1 MATERM
7 SLRHIEA
14 FRAVMVSGSMTEA
27 ARRMHTSQP
36 QVSRLIG
43 QLEKIAQFALFSRK
57 GSRLTATLDGTRFY
71 KEVEKTFVGLAGLE
85 SAAAGIR
92 AFSAG
97 RLTVAA
103 MPRLAGG
110 LLARVVAQFKT
121 RHPDVMVSIQSGNAG
136 AIHDWVSSG
145 LCDLGLALLS
155 EDSAG
160 VQVEPVLAMN
170 CVAVLPRG
178 HRLARLKALGAEH
191 FGGEPFISF
200 SGGTALRNRI
210 DLLFADA
217 EVQRALVAEASL
229 GASICAMVGA
239 GLGISIVN
247 PLAASEETGLGGI
260 EVRPFLHPLPVTA
273 ALLYPQYHSRTRLV
287 ELFAR
292 YARQL
297 ILKEMGH
304 LGTPVSVMPG
314 AVGAGRSV

>member
-1 MATERM
+1 M

-110 LLARVVAQFKT
+110 LLARVVAQFKI
-121 RHPDVMVSIQSGNAG
+121 RHPDVMVSIQSGNAS

-155 EDSAG
+155 EDSPG

-200 SGGTALRNRI
+200 SGGTALRHRI

-247 PLAASEETGLGGI
+247 PLAASEETGHDGGI
-260 EVRPFLHPLPVTA
+260 VVRPFLHPLPVTA

-304 LGTPVSVMPG
+304 LGTPVAAVPG
-314 AVGAGRSV
+314 AISAERLV

>member
-1 MATERM
+1 M

-155 EDSAG
+155 EDSPG

-191 FGGEPFISF
+191 FGGQPFISF
-200 SGGTALRNRI
+200 SGGTALRHRI

-217 EVQRALVAEASL
+217 EVQRMLVAEASL

-247 PLAASEETGLGGI
+247 PLAASEETGLGDI

-314 AVGAGRSV
+314 AVAAGRSA

>member
-1 MATERM
+1 M

-110 LLARVVAQFKT
+110 LLARVVAQFKI
-121 RHPDVMVSIQSGNAG
+121 RHPDVMVSIQSGNASG
-136 AIHDWVSSG
+136 IHDWVSSG

-155 EDSAG
+155 EDSPG

-200 SGGTALRNRI
+200 SGGTALRHRI

-247 PLAASEETGLGGI
+247 PLAASEETGHDGGI
-260 EVRPFLHPLPVTA
+260 VVRPFLHPLPVTA

-304 LGTPVSVMPG
+304 LGTPVAAVPG
-314 AVGAGRSV
+314 AISAERLV

>member
-1 MATERM
+1 M

-121 RHPDVMVSIQSGNAG
+121 RHPDVMVSIQSGNAS

-145 LCDLGLALLS
+145 MCDLGLALLS
-155 EDSAG
+155 EDSPG

-200 SGGTALRNRI
+200 SGGTALRHRI

-247 PLAASEETGLGGI
+247 PLAASEETGHDGGI
-260 EVRPFLHPLPVTA
+260 VVRPFLHPLPVTA

-304 LGTPVSVMPG
+304 LGTPVAAVPG
-314 AVGAGRSV
+314 AMGAERLV

>member
-1 MATERM
+1 MTTDRM

-36 QVSRLIG
+36 QISRLIA
-43 QLEKIAQFALFSRK
+43 QLEKIAQFALFVRK
-57 GSRLTATLDGTRFY
+57 GSRLSPTLDGTRFY
-71 KEVEKTFVGLAGLE
+71 REVEKTFVGLAGLE

-110 LLARVVAQFKT
+110 LLARVVAQFKA

-136 AIHDWVSSG
+136 AVHDWVSAG
-145 LCDLGLALLS
+145 LCDIGLALLS
-155 EDSAG
+155 EESST
-160 VQVEPVLAMN
+160 VQVEPVLAMS

-178 HRLARLKALGAEH
+178 HRLARFEVLDAGH
-191 FGGEPFISF
+191 FAGEPFISF
-200 SGGTALRNRI
+200 SAGTALRKRV
-210 DLLFADA
+210 DQLFVDG
-217 EVQRALVAEASL
+217 EVPRVLVADASL

-239 GLGISIVN
+239 GLGLSIVN
-247 PLAASEETGLGGI
+247 PLAASEETRHGNI
-260 EVRPFLHPLPVTA
+260 EVRPFSQQLPVTA
-273 ALLYPQYHSRTRLV
+273 ALIYPPYDQRPRLV

-297 ILKEMGH
+297 ILKE
-304 LGTPVSVMPG
+304 LGRFGT
-314 AVGAGRSV
+314 AA